1 MEKIPRIGICVIIRK
16 DNKILLGKRIGSHG
30 SDTWSFPGG
39 KLDFGEK
46 IIDCA
51 SRETKEETNLEIK
64 NLFITKNITE
74 DLFQADD
81 KHYITLYVLSDWNS
95 GEAEIME
102 PNKCTEWK
110 WFDWDNL
117 PEPLFPPVLNLK
129 AQNFNPFN

>member
-46 IIDCA
+46 IADCA

-64 NLFITKNITE
+64 NLTLTRNITE

-81 KHYITLYVLSDWNS
+81 KHYITLYVLSDWGS
-95 GEAEIME
+95 GEPEIME
-102 PNKCTEWK
+102 PNKCLSWK
-110 WFDWDNL
+110 WFDWNNL